1 MAKTVEIETLREM
14 RWEVGDGFGYVC
26 VCVCCAHMCLDL
38 CSLDVI

>member
-1 MAKTVEIETLREM
+1 MAKTVEIEILREM

-26 VCVCCAHMCLDL
+26 VCCAHMCLDL